1 MSKLSP
7 QQSAA
12 VAEWIR
18 AGASLSEV
26 QKRLQEAFGL
36 TLTYM
41 DVRLEVDDIGIQL
54 ADAPPAHFQQ
64 STAAGRADFHPDADA
79 ASDADDG
86 MGYADAPASATQPV
100 AGKVTVALDRITRPG
115 AVISG
120 SVTFSDGVTAHWF
133 IDQLGRLGMNRTPAG
148 YQPTREDV
156 VAFQQELRKLV

>member
-1 MSKLSP
+1 
-7 QQSAA
+7 
-12 VAEWIR
+12 
-18 AGASLSEV
+18 
-26 QKRLQEAFGL
+26 
-36 TLTYM
+36 
-41 DVRLEVDDIGIQL
+41 
-54 ADAPPAHFQQ
+54 
-64 STAAGRADFHPDADA
+64 
-79 ASDADDG
+79 